1 MDVKSLKQLFAAE
14 SQRFNLKLIVSF
26 EIQFASVQS

>member
-1 MDVKSLKQLFAAE
+1 MDVKSLKQLFPE
-14 SQRFNLKLIVSF
+14 GQHFNLKVIVSF